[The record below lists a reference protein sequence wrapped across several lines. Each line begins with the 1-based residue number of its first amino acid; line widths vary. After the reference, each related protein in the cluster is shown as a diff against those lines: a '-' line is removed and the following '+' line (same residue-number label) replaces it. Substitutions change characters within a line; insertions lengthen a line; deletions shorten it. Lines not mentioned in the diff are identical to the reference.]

1 MKKNLSRTPPRP
13 GAKPRI
19 ASPLEHLRPT
29 PDLSSTPDV
38 TRYVKTVVQCIL
50 WGKAGGRCE
59 FSGHNKVLWK
69 SSVTQEQVN
78 IAQKAHIYA
87 FSEGGPRSSSEIGDD
102 EINNLSNLILVCH
115 ECHRK
120 IDATKDGGRYTATLL
135 RQWKQEHEDR
145 IERVTGI
152 AREKTSHIVL
162 YGANIGGHSAL
173 INYQSAATAMFPD
186 RYPADD
192 NPIEL
197 STINSSLIDRDAA
210 FWAVERDGLRRKF
223 NQSVRERLAMRGI
236 QHVSVFALAPQPL
249 LILLGTLLGDMV
261 PCDIYQLHR
270 EPPNWNWSSITST
283 ATFQVQES
291 ESRSG
296 PAALVL
302 ALSATVVP
310 DRIRALLGPDSS
322 IWTVTVPE
330 PHNDMMKSREQLSE
344 LRTILRA
351 LLDRIKALKGQ
362 LSPLHIFTAA
372 PLSAAVEL
380 GRIRMPKADMP
391 WLIYDQVNA
400 LGGFVP
406 ALTIGKGD

>member
-1 MKKNLSRTPPRP
+1 MVKNLNRTPLHAAP
-13 GAKPRI
+13 KPRVV
-19 ASPLEHLRPT
+19 SPSRRSRRTHDRTLPRE
-29 PDLSSTPDV
+29 V
-38 TRYVKTVVQCIL
+38 TRYVKTVVQCML
-50 WGKAGGRCE
+50 WGKAGGRCQ
-59 FSGHNKVLWK
+59 FSGHNKLLWK

-87 FSEGGPRSSSEIGDD
+87 FGEGGPRSSSEIGDD

-152 AREKTSHIVL
+152 AREKTSHILL
-162 YGANIGGHSAL
+162 YGANIGSHSAPT
-173 INYQSAATAMFPD
+173 NYQSAAIAMFPD

-197 STINSSLIDRDAA
+197 STINSPMIDRDAA
-210 FWAVERDGLRRKF
+210 FWSVEGDSLRRKF

-236 QHVSVFALAPQPL
+236 HHLSVFALAPQPL
-249 LILLGTLLGDMV
+249 LILLGTLLGDIV
-261 PCDIYQLHR
+261 PCDIYQRHR
-270 EPPNWNWSSITST
+270 EPPTWNWPSAPST

-291 ESRSG
+291 ESKSG

-302 ALSATVVP
+302 ALSATVTP
-310 DRIRALLGPDSS
+310 DRIHSVLGPDAS
-322 IWTVTVPE
+322 IWTVTVAE
-330 PHNDMMKSREQLSE
+330 PHNDMLKSREQLSD
-344 LRTILRA
+344 LRTMLRR
-351 LLDRIKALKGQ
+351 LLDHIKAVQGQ
-362 LSPLHIFTAA
+362 SSPLHIFPAA
-372 PLSAAVEL
+372 PVSAAVEL
-380 GRIRMPKADMP
+380 GRVHMPKADMP
-391 WLIYDQVNA
+391 WQIYDQMNA

-406 ALTIGKGD
+406 ALMIAKGD

>member
-1 MKKNLSRTPPRP
+1 M
-13 GAKPRI
+13 
-19 ASPLEHLRPT
+19 
-29 PDLSSTPDV
+29 
-38 TRYVKTVVQCIL
+38 L
-50 WGKAGGRCE
+50 WGKAAGRCQ

-69 SSVTQEQVN
+69 SSVTQEQLN

-87 FSEGGPRSSSEIGDD
+87 FGEGGPRSNIEIGDD
-102 EINNLSNLILVCH
+102 KINDLSNLILVCH

-120 IDATKDGGRYTATLL
+120 IDAPKDGGRYTAALL
-135 RQWKQEHEDR
+135 QSWKQEHEER
-145 IERVTGI
+145 IERVAGI
-152 AREKTSHIVL
+152 AQDKTSHILL

-173 INYQSAATAMFPD
+173 LTYQSSATAMFPD

-210 FWAVERDGLRRKF
+210 FWNVEGDSLRRKF
-223 NQSVRERLAMRGI
+223 DQSVRERIAMRGI
-236 QHVSVFALAPQPL
+236 QHLSAFALAPQPL
-249 LILLGTLLGDMV
+249 LVLLGTLLGDIV
-261 PCDIYQLHR
+261 PCDVYQRHR
-270 EPPNWNWSSITST
+270 EPPTWSWPSDPST
-283 ATFQVQES
+283 KTLQVQES
-291 ESRSG
+291 ANKTG

-302 ALSATVVP
+302 ALSATVTP
-310 DRIRALLGPDSS
+310 DRIHALLGSDSS

-344 LRTILRA
+344 LRTMLRA

-372 PLSAAVEL
+372 PVSAAVEL

-391 WLIYDQVNA
+391 WQIYDQVNA